1 MRSTSHYPEMCV
13 DAIYVTLS
21 GDMCWCTLRHTIR
34 ICVLMQYTPRYPG
47 MCVDT
52 IYVTLSGDVC

>member
-21 GDMCWCTLRHTIR
+21 GDVCCCVLRHTIR
-34 ICVLMQYTPRYPG
+34 ICVLMHATSHYTE
-47 MCVDT
+47 MCVDAL
-52 IYVTLSGDVC
+52 YVTLSGDVC